1 MFGENWENG
10 VVKIG
15 CKDHSVSRNKM
26 FSFSVA
32 VKRSSPQGNP
42 WAWRK
47 KCSSD
52 SEMAREGGHSRQE
65 SHRRRYTSG
74 TKSAVDS
81 CGSDVEHIK
90 PRPPAASTSA
100 EAGATRPATGARVS
114 DLSVS
119 AESASSP
126 ISSAAA
132 DAARRQSVVGKE
144 GSGLRGYGE
153 TLAMMRQTREQQEKG
168 KAGTPDLHPKQIVF
182 RPAGQNVDSVP
193 KKLQREG
200 ERAVESKDLASRGF
214 QPCTPAG
221 NLTGSEFD
229 LIPSQE
235 ELEEKYRSKE
245 PSSGNMP
252 VFVPADSPS
261 TVDGE
266 GGFKIDRFTETV
278 PPPPFSWPSGN
289 DGAVP
294 ANKALADILPRVES
308 QSMPKPVSQSL
319 SSCLHSQTDG
329 ATGRG
334 VDFGDELDDC
344 FGPFAE
350 LNGTGDP
357 FTASSALAAILP
369 CVENPSQLR
378 SGSRSSSRQP
388 LPGPSQANGA
398 RGPQINWDNSDT
410 KPPTANCSSSVAAG
424 TFAGSSHKLARSKS
438 PSPASGDSSAATF
451 SSMDSAGG
459 RQKSAYLLRIL
470 QQARHSTASESP
482 PVVLVAAESSVS
494 TAAVNR
500 CEGALNTGTPG
511 GSTKPV
517 RSSHTAAESSVSS
530 VAVNSYEGAL
540 NSRTLGGSTEPV
552 SSSRASP
559 TADSGFVSGAECS
572 QSRPVAQSP
581 PAASASQAGG
591 GAGAPAK
598 PLVPTSAV
606 DAPASQSG
614 PGPAGGKSLLAMLG
628 ITLTPQERTMK
639 FAKAASA
646 KV

>member
-1 MFGENWENG
+1 MFGENGENG

-26 FSFSVA
+26 FAFSVA

-126 ISSAAA
+126 VSSATA
-132 DAARRQSVVGKE
+132 DTARRQSVAGKE

-153 TLAMMRQTREQQEKG
+153 TLAMLRQMREQQEKG
-168 KAGTPDLHPKQIVF
+168 KAGTPDLHPKQIIF
-182 RPAGQNVDSVP
+182 RPAGQSVHLVS

-200 ERAVESKDLASRGF
+200 ERAVESKDLAGRGF
-214 QPCTPAG
+214 QPCTPAV

-294 ANKALADILPRVES
+294 ANKALAAILPRVES
-308 QSMPKPVSQSL
+308 QSMLEPVSQSL
-319 SSCLHSQTDG
+319 SSCLRSQAEGTAG
-329 ATGRG
+329 QG
-334 VDFGDELDDC
+334 VDFDDELDDC
-344 FGPFAE
+344 FGPFTE

-388 LPGPSQANGA
+388 LGGHSQAK
-398 RGPQINWDNSDT
+398 SDA
-410 KPPTANCSSSVAAG
+410 KPPIANCPSSVSSG
-424 TFAGSSHKLARSKS
+424 TFAGSSHKLVRSKS

-494 TAAVNR
+494 AAAVNS
-500 CEGALNTGTPG
+500 CEGALNSGTPG

>member
-1 MFGENWENG
+1 
-10 VVKIG
+10 
-15 CKDHSVSRNKM
+15 
-26 FSFSVA
+26 
-32 VKRSSPQGNP
+32 
-42 WAWRK
+42 
-47 KCSSD
+47 
-52 SEMAREGGHSRQE
+52 MAREGGHSRQE

-81 CGSDVEHIK
+81 CGSDVELIK

-100 EAGATRPATGARVS
+100 EAGATQPATGARVS
-114 DLSVS
+114 DLPVS

-132 DAARRQSVVGKE
+132 DTARRQSVAEKE

-153 TLAMMRQTREQQEKG
+153 TLAMLRQTRKQQEKE
-168 KAGTPDLHPKQIVF
+168 KAGAPDLHPKQIVF
-182 RPAGQNVDSVP
+182 RPAGQSVHSVP
-193 KKLQREG
+193 KKLEREG
-200 ERAVESKDLASRGF
+200 ERATNSKDLAGRGF

-252 VFVPADSPS
+252 VFVPADSPP

-278 PPPPFSWPSGN
+278 PPPPFSGPSGN
-289 DGAVP
+289 DGALP
-294 ANKALADILPRVES
+294 ANKALAAVLPRVES
-308 QSMPKPVSQSL
+308 QSMPGPVSQFL
-319 SSCLHSQTDG
+319 STCLRSQAEGT
-329 ATGRG
+329 TGWG
-334 VDFGDELDDC
+334 VDFDDGLDDC

-357 FTASSALAAILP
+357 FTASGALAAILP

-388 LPGPSQANGA
+388 LPGPLQANGA
-398 RGPQINWDNSDT
+398 RGLQVNRDKSDA
-410 KPPTANCSSSVAAG
+410 KPPIANCLSSVASG
-424 TFAGSSHKLARSKS
+424 TFVSSSHKLARSKS
-438 PSPASGDSSAATF
+438 PSPAGGDSSAAAAA
-451 SSMDSAGG
+451 SSTDTAEG
-459 RQKSAYLLRIL
+459 RRKSAYFL
-470 QQARHSTASESP
+470 QQARHSAASESP
-482 PVVLVAAESSVS
+482 PVVPVAAESSIS
-494 TAAVNR
+494 AAAVNS
-500 CEGALNTGTPG
+500 CEGALNSGTPS

-517 RSSHTAAESSVSS
+517 HSSHTAAESSVSS

-540 NSRTLGGSTEPV
+540 NSGTLGGSTEPV
-552 SSSRASP
+552 CFSRTSP
-559 TADSGFVSGAECS
+559 TADSGFVSGVECS

-581 PAASASQAGG
+581 PAASASQAGSRT
-591 GAGAPAK
+591 GAPTK
-598 PLVPTSAV
+598 PPVPTSAV
-606 DAPASQSG
+606 DAPTSQSG

-639 FAKAASA
+639 FAKAAGA